1 MTPFGQEIRRLR
13 DTKGVTLKAMA
24 KAVGVSPAYLS
35 ALEHGK
41 KGAPTWYLV
50 QRMITYFNVIWDEAE
65 RLARLAQISHPKVT
79 IDTAGLIPQSTEF
92 AHLLSK
98 SISSLSA
105 DQISEMTS
113 IVVRSNSA
121 KNINDI

>member
-13 DTKGVTLKAMA
+13 DAKGVTLKAMA

-65 RLARLAQISHPKVT
+65 KLARLAQISHPKVT
-79 IDTAGLIPQSTEF
+79 IDTAGIIPQTTEF
-92 AHLLSK
+92 APPLSK
-98 SISSLSA
+98 NISLLSA
-105 DQISEMTS
+105 DQISEMTN
-113 IVVRSNSA
+113 IVVRNHST
-121 KNINDI
+121 KN

>member
-1 MTPFGQEIRRLR
+1 
-13 DTKGVTLKAMA
+13 MA

-105 DQISEMTS
+105 GQISEMTS

-121 KNINDI
+121 KNITDI